1 MGSSRWKHRSYGA
14 VTTVAI
20 IWGAACLAGCSNS
33 TSSSAGSKQ
42 SASSQITPTPT
53 PTAAATSPVPVGP
66 ASGSSAAENS
76 ASAAS
81 NSLFPL
87 KPGDQSVRQGYVNVG
102 NRRLPHRRVYTITDV
117 TKVVNG
123 VTAMVALD
131 QDFDGGELAEESLE
145 LLSLDKDGN
154 VLYLGSYTEAYEGGQ
169 FVNSTDAWLSGIRG
183 GKSGILVPGH
193 PQVGPSFTQAVVPGE
208 GPATA
213 RVVKTGEKKCV
224 PFRCFSNIV
233 VVEENGAELK
243 YYAPGVGGIL
253 TVPLSDQPRETEEL
267 INVTTLSKTG
277 LDEISAEGIKLD
289 QHARIVSGDVYGH
302 STPAR
307 RTT

>member
-1 MGSSRWKHRSYGA
+1 
-14 VTTVAI
+14 
-20 IWGAACLAGCSNS
+20 
-33 TSSSAGSKQ
+33 
-42 SASSQITPTPT
+42 
-53 PTAAATSPVPVGP
+53 
-66 ASGSSAAENS
+66 
-76 ASAAS
+76 
-81 NSLFPL
+81 
-87 KPGDQSVRQGYVNVG
+87 
-102 NRRLPHRRVYTITDV
+102 
-117 TKVVNG
+117 
-123 VTAMVALD
+123 MVALD

-277 LDEISAEGIKLD
+277 LDEISAEVIKLD
-289 QHARIVSGDVYGH
+289 QHARTVSGDVYGH
-302 STPAR
+302 STAAR
-307 RTT
+307 RTA

>member
-1 MGSSRWKHRSYGA
+1 M
-14 VTTVAI
+14 VAI

-42 SASSQITPTPT
+42 SASPQITPTPT
-53 PTAAATSPVPVGP
+53 PTAAATSPVPVGA
-66 ASGSSAAENS
+66 ASGSSAPENS
-76 ASAAS
+76 TSAAS

-102 NRRLPHRRVYTITDV
+102 NRRLPHRRVYTITEV

-169 FVNSTDAWLSGIRG
+169 FVNSTDAWLSGIRAG
-183 GKSGILVPGH
+183 NRG
-193 PQVGPSFTQAVVPGE
+193 
-208 GPATA
+208 
-213 RVVKTGEKKCV
+213 
-224 PFRCFSNIV
+224 FSCQD
-233 VVEENGAELK
+233 
-243 YYAPGVGGIL
+243 
-253 TVPLSDQPRETEEL
+253 T
-267 INVTTLSKTG
+267 
-277 LDEISAEGIKLD
+277 
-289 QHARIVSGDVYGH
+289 
-302 STPAR
+302 R
-307 RTT
+307 RWVRRSRRP